1 MSKGSHLGNKTIKN
15 KLSSAVHCDAGNIIA
30 HSCHILTLRLPV
42 GMVDVNVIGA
52 MGVVAH
58 NCTLLASV
66 LMSFFHSMR
75 VPVCP
80 VDPVLK

>member
-1 MSKGSHLGNKTIKN
+1 
-15 KLSSAVHCDAGNIIA
+15 
-30 HSCHILTLRLPV
+30 
-42 GMVDVNVIGA
+42 MVDVNVIGP

-66 LMSFFHSMR
+66 LMSFFHSVR